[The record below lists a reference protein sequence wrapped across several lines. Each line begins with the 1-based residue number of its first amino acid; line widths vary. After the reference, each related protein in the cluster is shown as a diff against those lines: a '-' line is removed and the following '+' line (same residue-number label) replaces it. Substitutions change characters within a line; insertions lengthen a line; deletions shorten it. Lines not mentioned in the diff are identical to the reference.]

1 MRWAG
6 AVFLGAA
13 LGLAAAATDVVAGGI
28 DQTGAWRALDMLLN
42 AGSVWAGLAVLCG
55 WLLLTPGRGAVAGLL
70 GLACAVAGYYAYGR
84 ISGDRADV
92 GLGGLSGVIRV
103 WAVAAVFAGP
113 ILGGV
118 GALIRRAGV
127 PGLVAALVVPV
138 GTIAEML
145 LVHHLDLGAFA
156 IDPWLAWTQLGLIL
170 LACAGAV
177 LAMLR
182 TLGIPHRVPVPVD
195 LT

>member
-6 AVFLGAA
+6 VVLLGAV
-13 LGLAAAATDVVAGGI
+13 LGLAAAATDVVAGGL
-28 DQTGAWRALDMLLN
+28 DQTGAWRALGMMLN
-42 AGSVWAGLAVLCG
+42 
-55 WLLLTPGRGAVAGLL
+55 AGLL

-92 GLGGLSGVIRV
+92 GLGELSGVIRV

-113 ILGGV
+113 LLGGV
-118 GALIRRAGV
+118 GALIRRAGL

-145 LVHHLDLGAFA
+145 LVQRLDRRTFV

-170 LACAGAV
+170 TACAGAA
-177 LAMLR
+177 LALR
-182 TLGIPHRVPVPVD
+182 RNIAAEVQSEEQRWPAQR
-195 LT
+195 